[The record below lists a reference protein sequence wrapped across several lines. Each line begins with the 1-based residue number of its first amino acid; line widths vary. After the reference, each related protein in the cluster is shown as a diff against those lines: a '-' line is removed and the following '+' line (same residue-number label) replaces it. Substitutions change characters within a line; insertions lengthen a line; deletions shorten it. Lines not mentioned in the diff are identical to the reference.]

1 MELQIVNRELGLQV
15 RLDEINTCVLRIT
28 KIFQGSPLQ
37 KYSIATGE
45 FIVGVLEGNF
55 SCIKTFA
62 QLIANISMLA
72 PKSNVSLGICG
83 EDGRTRIV
91 VIPVSELKAWQA
103 KRKGLLGC
111 ELA

>member
-1 MELQIVNRELGLQV
+1 MRV
-15 RLDEINTCVLRIT
+15 T

-37 KYSIATGE
+37 NHGIQVGD

-55 SCIKTFA
+55 TCIKTFA
-62 QLIANISMLA
+62 QFLSSITALA

-83 EDGRTRIV
+83 EEGKTRIV

-103 KRKGLLGC
+103 KRSGLLGC
-111 ELA
+111 